1 MKDFHFGRDSGA
13 SGKVLVV
20 ANPLAGRVSLDNGM
34 GDSEHPLL
42 SELCEMLNRGGTEV
56 SIVEEAT
63 AEGMASAVELHVS
76 RSVES
81 KNAYDAVV
89 VVGGDGTV
97 SVVAGVL
104 ARIGAPSPPGSSAV
118 VNTPPDYSTGAGA
131 SLDYP
136 TVADTPTGSPTSPTS
151 PSSPTSPTSPNSTN
165 SPTSPT
171 SPNSS
176 TGSSIPPLL
185 VIPGGTGNS
194 FYKAVWGD
202 MEWKDVVSRL
212 LNEGINGVGD
222 ELASGAKTASGTQVG
237 DEGINGVGVRYIDL
251 GWIEEL
257 NTTFILGASAGIFRD
272 ILMEATHM
280 TSIPGR
286 ERYQQAAMEVLNT
299 VELFEAE
306 IRVDGSVLAAGR
318 FVLVAVGGARYR
330 GGILPILPLSELSDG
345 LLDVCAVSAQ
355 RRDDAMSALLQ
366 VVGGEHI
373 GQPGIFYS
381 KGSTVEIFS
390 EKVLPLEYDG
400 EICSQEL
407 YDCHLKILQ
416 GVLPVIS
423 VPI

>member
-104 ARIGAPSPPGSSAV
+104 ARIGAPSSPGSSAV

-136 TVADTPTGSPTSPTS
+136 TVAGTPTG
-151 PSSPTSPTSPNSTN
+151 
-165 SPTSPT
+165 SPT

-212 LNEGINGVGD
+212 LNEGINGIGD

-390 EKVLPLEYDG
+390 EKALPLEYDG

>member
-104 ARIGAPSPPGSSAV
+104 ARIGAPSSPGSSAV
-118 VNTPPDYSTGAGA
+118 VNTPPDYPTGAGA
-131 SLDYP
+131 HPDYP
-136 TVADTPTGSPTSPTS
+136 TVAGTPTGSPTSPTS
-151 PSSPTSPTSPNSTN
+151 PISPISPS
-165 SPTSPT
+165 SPT

>member
-104 ARIGAPSPPGSSAV
+104 ARIGAPSSPGSSAV
-118 VNTPPDYSTGAGA
+118 VNTPPDY
-131 SLDYP
+131 P
-136 TVADTPTGSPTSPTS
+136 TVAGTPTGSPTSPTS
-151 PSSPTSPTSPNSTN
+151 PISPISPS
-165 SPTSPT
+165 

-272 ILMEATHM
+272 ILMEATYM

>member
-1 MKDFHFGRDSGA
+1 MKDFHSGRSPGV

-20 ANPLAGRVSLDNGM
+20 ANPLAGRVSGRVLLDNGI
-34 GDSEHPLL
+34 GDSKHPLL
-42 SELCEMLNRGGTEV
+42 SELYEMLNRGGTEV
-56 SIVEEAT
+56 SIVEETT
-63 AEGMASAVELHVS
+63 AESMASVVELYVS
-76 RSVES
+76 SSIES
-81 KNAYDAVV
+81 ENTYDAVM

-104 ARIGAPSPPGSSAV
+104 ARVGTPYPLGSSTVVRVPSDHLTVAGAPTDSSIPPGS
-118 VNTPPDYSTGAGA
+118 
-131 SLDYP
+131 P
-136 TVADTPTGSPTSPTS
+136 TVAGISTGSPTSLSPPTD
-151 PSSPTSPTSPNSTN
+151 SSL
-165 SPTSPT
+165 
-171 SPNSS
+171 
-176 TGSSIPPLL
+176 IPPLL

-202 MEWKDVVSRL
+202 MNWKDVVSSL
-212 LNEGINGVGD
+212 LNESMGRAID
-222 ELASGAKTASGTQVG
+222 E
-237 DEGINGVGVRYIDL
+237 DINGVGVRYIDL
-251 GWIEEL
+251 GWIDEL
-257 NTTFILGASAGIFRD
+257 NTTFILGASAGIFRH

-286 ERYQQAAMEVLNT
+286 ERYQKAAMEVLNA

-330 GGILPILPLSELSDG
+330 GGILPILPLSELNDG

-355 RRDDAMSALLQ
+355 RREDAMSALLQ
-366 VVGGEHI
+366 VASGEHI

-381 KGSTVEIFS
+381 KGSTVEVSS
-390 EKVLPLEYDG
+390 EKALPLEYDG

-423 VPI
+423 VPN

>member
-42 SELCEMLNRGGTEV
+42 SELCEMLNCGGTEV

-104 ARIGAPSPPGSSAV
+104 ARIGAPSSPGSSAV
-118 VNTPPDYSTGAGA
+118 VNTPPDYPTGAG
-131 SLDYP
+131 
-136 TVADTPTGSPTSPTS
+136 TPTG
-151 PSSPTSPTSPNSTN
+151 

-222 ELASGAKTASGTQVG
+222 E
-237 DEGINGVGVRYIDL
+237 GINGVGVRYIDL
-251 GWIEEL
+251 GLIEEL

-355 RRDDAMSALLQ
+355 RRDDARSALLQ

-373 GQPGIFYS
+373 GQPSIFYS

-390 EKVLPLEYDG
+390 EKALPLEYDG

>member
-104 ARIGAPSPPGSSAV
+104 ARIGAPSSPGSSAV
-118 VNTPPDYSTGAGA
+118 VNTPPDYPTGAGA
-131 SLDYP
+131 HPDYP
-136 TVADTPTGSPTSPTS
+136 TVAGTPPTS
-151 PSSPTSPTSPNSTN
+151 PSSPTSPISPS
-165 SPTSPT
+165 SPSSPS

-272 ILMEATHM
+272 ILMEATYM

>member
-89 VVGGDGTV
+89 VVGGDGTI

-104 ARIGAPSPPGSSAV
+104 ARIGAPSSPGSSAV
-118 VNTPPDYSTGAGA
+118 VNTPPDYPTGAGA
-131 SLDYP
+131 HPDYP
-136 TVADTPTGSPTSPTS
+136 TVAGTPTG
-151 PSSPTSPTSPNSTN
+151 

>member
-104 ARIGAPSPPGSSAV
+104 ARIGAPSSPGSSAV
-118 VNTPPDYSTGAGA
+118 VNTPPDYPTGAGA

-136 TVADTPTGSPTSPTS
+136 TVAGTPTGSPTSPTS
-151 PSSPTSPTSPNSTN
+151 PNSTN
-165 SPTSPT
+165 SPT

-390 EKVLPLEYDG
+390 EKALPLEYDG

>member
-104 ARIGAPSPPGSSAV
+104 ARIGAPSSPGSSAV
-118 VNTPPDYSTGAGA
+118 VNTPPDYPTGAGA

-136 TVADTPTGSPTSPTS
+136 TVAGTPTGSPTSPTF
-151 PSSPTSPTSPNSTN
+151 PTSPNSTN
-165 SPTSPT
+165 SPTFPT

-202 MEWKDVVSRL
+202 MEW
-212 LNEGINGVGD
+212 
-222 ELASGAKTASGTQVG
+222 
-237 DEGINGVGVRYIDL
+237 
-251 GWIEEL
+251 
-257 NTTFILGASAGIFRD
+257 
-272 ILMEATHM
+272 
-280 TSIPGR
+280 
-286 ERYQQAAMEVLNT
+286 
-299 VELFEAE
+299 
-306 IRVDGSVLAAGR
+306 
-318 FVLVAVGGARYR
+318 
-330 GGILPILPLSELSDG
+330 
-345 LLDVCAVSAQ
+345 
-355 RRDDAMSALLQ
+355 
-366 VVGGEHI
+366 
-373 GQPGIFYS
+373 
-381 KGSTVEIFS
+381 
-390 EKVLPLEYDG
+390 
-400 EICSQEL
+400 
-407 YDCHLKILQ
+407 
-416 GVLPVIS
+416 
-423 VPI
+423 

>member
-1 MKDFHFGRDSGA
+1 MKDFHFGRDSGT

-136 TVADTPTGSPTSPTS
+136 TVAGTPTG
-151 PSSPTSPTSPNSTN
+151 
-165 SPTSPT
+165 SPT

-366 VVGGEHI
+366 VVGGEHV

>member
-104 ARIGAPSPPGSSAV
+104 ARIGAPSSPGSSAV
-118 VNTPPDYSTGAGA
+118 VNTPPDYPTGAGA
-131 SLDYP
+131 HPDYP
-136 TVADTPTGSPTSPTS
+136 TVAGTPTGSPTSPISPISPIS
-151 PSSPTSPTSPNSTN
+151 PS
-165 SPTSPT
+165 SPT

-306 IRVDGSVLAAGR
+306 IRVDGSALAAGR

-330 GGILPILPLSELSDG
+330 GGILPILPLSELGDG

-366 VVGGEHI
+366 VVGGEHV

>member
-42 SELCEMLNRGGTEV
+42 SELCEMLNCGGTEV

-76 RSVES
+76 RSVGS

-104 ARIGAPSPPGSSAV
+104 ARIGAPSSPGSSAV
-118 VNTPPDYSTGAGA
+118 VNTPPDYPTGAG
-131 SLDYP
+131 
-136 TVADTPTGSPTSPTS
+136 TPTG
-151 PSSPTSPTSPNSTN
+151 

-251 GWIEEL
+251 GLIEEL

-355 RRDDAMSALLQ
+355 RRDDARSALLQ

-373 GQPGIFYS
+373 GQPSIFYS

-390 EKVLPLEYDG
+390 EKALPLEYDG

>member
-1 MKDFHFGRDSGA
+1 
-13 SGKVLVV
+13 
-20 ANPLAGRVSLDNGM
+20 
-34 GDSEHPLL
+34 
-42 SELCEMLNRGGTEV
+42 
-56 SIVEEAT
+56 
-63 AEGMASAVELHVS
+63 
-76 RSVES
+76 
-81 KNAYDAVV
+81 
-89 VVGGDGTV
+89 
-97 SVVAGVL
+97 
-104 ARIGAPSPPGSSAV
+104 
-118 VNTPPDYSTGAGA
+118 
-131 SLDYP
+131 
-136 TVADTPTGSPTSPTS
+136 
-151 PSSPTSPTSPNSTN
+151 
-165 SPTSPT
+165 
-171 SPNSS
+171 
-176 TGSSIPPLL
+176 
-185 VIPGGTGNS
+185 
-194 FYKAVWGD
+194 

-237 DEGINGVGVRYIDL
+237 DKGINGIGVRYIDL
-251 GWIEEL
+251 GWIDEL

-272 ILMEATHM
+272 ILMEATYM